1 MPELLVVVV
10 LGGMG
15 GGVWGR
21 TNALVETG
29 AYLVRSETGVTSLL
43 NLPPHLLLLLLLLAC
58 FPRFRAGYML
68 MCIQ

>member
-43 NLPPHLLLLLLLLAC
+43 NLPPHLLLAC